1 MLKPGLPVHGGV
13 ETRSAKIRS
22 KQRHKQLSDV
32 PRWSNLMEMAR
43 VLSAAR
49 KQKRSQ
55 FFRAHTNII
64 QVATY

>member
-13 ETRSAKIRS
+13 ETRSAKIKL

-32 PRWSNLMEMAR
+32 SRWSNLIPMVL

-49 KQKRSQ
+49 KQKR
-55 FFRAHTNII
+55 
-64 QVATY
+64 